1 MKGRTLEQLRSQYV
15 SNVKK
20 TDKAIRA
27 VPGMRGPGPHGRGAV
42 SGKPKNAAKVIGRLY
57 IYIKPHSLKL
67 FLCSSVYAFQHAYIS
82 CRLIYACSDYK

>member
-42 SGKPKNAAKVIGRLY
+42 SGKMCIRDSLTACGRAEAVRLQKVI
-57 IYIKPHSLKL
+57 HSLDPL
-67 FLCSSVYAFQHAYIS
+67 AFVVIATSSEIIGSGFRQV
-82 CRLIYACSDYK
+82 